1 MKLSN
6 FRSLTRGKTMNPEEL
21 KNFLERNRINN
32 EKQEQVSA
40 EVNQLS
46 QDVIKLAK
54 NLTWTIVNS
63 NQYAITYLAEM
74 QPDWEMLVNSC
85 YLNMD
90 IESGYILLSTYD
102 EKLSLRLVNHNA
114 KLTPELFAK
123 YSEYLPDLPIPD
135 LNLQEVLKLQ
145 EDIKR
150 AQRRLAELNVPEHL
164 I

>member
-1 MKLSN
+1 
-6 FRSLTRGKTMNPEEL
+6 
-21 KNFLERNRINN
+21 
-32 EKQEQVSA
+32 
-40 EVNQLS
+40 
-46 QDVIKLAK
+46 
-54 NLTWTIVNS
+54 
-63 NQYAITYLAEM
+63 
-74 QPDWEMLVNSC
+74 
-85 YLNMD
+85 MD

-164 I
+164 L